1 MARAFKDIAASVR
14 QRLLTLS
21 REQEQ
26 DFQRILVSYGLERLL
41 YRLSISQHRDR
52 YVLKGGMLV
61 SLWTIDPGRFTQDV
75 DFLVF
80 GHDDEQRLLADFTEI
95 LRQEAQDGLR
105 FDIEEMSA
113 APIREDQVYG
123 GMRLKTTAYLKK
135 TKIPIVIDLGFGD
148 AITAPDYEIDYGSLL
163 DMPSA
168 TVRAYSPETVIAE
181 KFQAVIALG
190 IVNGRMK
197 DYYDLYAIP
206 RAIEITE
213 LGLTRAIASTFARRE
228 TEIPAARPP
237 GLTAEFTGDA
247 AKQTQW
253 TAYAADTDVS
263 EFTLEQIA
271 DDIWAR
277 LEPICALARNI

>member
-1 MARAFKDIAASVR
+1 MAKPVKDIAASVR
-14 QRLLTLS
+14 QRLLNLS
-21 REQEQ
+21 RKQEQ
-26 DFQRILVSYGLERLL
+26 DFQRVLVSYGLERLL
-41 YRLSISQHRDR
+41 YRLSISEHRDR

-80 GHDDEQRLLADFTEI
+80 GHDDEERLLADFIEI
-95 LRQEAQDGLR
+95 LGQEAQDGLT

-113 APIREDQVYG
+113 TPIRDDQVYG
-123 GMRLKTTAYLKK
+123 GMRLKTTAYLNK

-206 RAIEITE
+206 RAVDIADGN
-213 LGLTRAIASTFARRE
+213 LARAIASTFVRRE
-228 TEIPAARPP
+228 TDLPADRPP
-237 GLTAEFTGDA
+237 GLSAEFTGDA

-253 TAYAADTDVS
+253 TAYSADTDVS
-263 EFTLEQIA
+263 DLTLEQIA

-277 LEPICALARNI
+277 LAPICVLAEEI